1 MENKQSKPRWKLNV
15 FDVIIIAVVIIA
27 AGVVLYLWRFSGN
40 SSSVAVTIPVRYTI
54 ELTGLL
60 DGTSDKIH
68 EGDTILDSTKKF
80 VMGTVVSFKR
90 EPMIMSEKDL
100 QTGNLVSAEI
110 PGRETVLIE
119 LVSNCST
126 SNAQITAE
134 SGYVIRI
141 GTEATAAGPGYAGKG
156 FIVAIERGDLGE

>member
-1 MENKQSKPRWKLNV
+1 MEKKQNKPRWKLNV
-15 FDVIIIAVVIIA
+15 FDVIIIAAVIIA

-40 SSSVAVTIPVRYTI
+40 SSNAAATIPVRYTI

-60 DGTSDKIH
+60 DGTSEKIQ

-80 VMGTVVSFKR
+80 VMGEVVSFKR
-90 EPMIMSEKDL
+90 EPTVMPQKNYY
-100 QTGNLVSAEI
+100 TGNTVSAEI

-119 LVSNCST
+119 IVCNCSV
-126 SNAQITAE
+126 SAAQITAE

-141 GTEATAAGPGYAGKG
+141 GAEATAGGPGYAGKG
-156 FIVAIERGDLGE
+156 YIVAIERGDLGE